1 MLETILGG
9 IAFLL
14 FAIYDLEQARIV
26 PRRFHAIVQFFFL
39 IGFLLLMVA
48 TVHAVWGAVDTV
60 VCDLKLAGGLALALL
75 FFILLLYTLF
85 FALPFEETYVTQTG
99 KRTYDKGMYAL
110 CRHPGVLWFAGFY
123 FSLWFALGSA
133 ALLWIAILYSG
144 LNVGYIILQDMV
156 TFPRIF
162 SDYEAYRQRVPFLL
176 PTPASL
182 KRCVLTLRKVGD

>member
-9 IAFLL
+9 VAFLL

-39 IGFLLLMVA
+39 TGFLLLMVA
-48 TVHAVWGAVDTV
+48 TAHAVCEAVDMA
-60 VCDLKLAGGLALALL
+60 VCDLKLAGGLILALL
-75 FFILLLYTLF
+75 FFILLIYTLF

-99 KRTYDKGMYAL
+99 KQTYDKGMYAL

-144 LNVGYIILQDMV
+144 LNVAYIILQDMV

-162 SDYEAYRQRVPFLL
+162 SDYADYRRRVPFLL

-182 KRCVLTLRKVGD
+182 KRCVLTLRKAGD